1 MDKKLEVKK
10 YSDPREVKKRL
21 NQYFNKSIDLYYS
34 TKKDKKYMIK
44 NPKTNKWV
52 HFGAMGFSD
61 MTKHNDNKRRLL
73 FRLRNKSWAIAD
85 KLTPA
90 WLAYYILW

>member
-44 NPKTNKWV
+44 NPKTNK
-52 HFGAMGFSD
+52 
-61 MTKHNDNKRRLL
+61 
-73 FRLRNKSWAIAD
+73 
-85 KLTPA
+85 
-90 WLAYYILW
+90 